1 MKIACIEKAACEQVR
16 GVLQRHGI
24 TGRVW
29 WAGDSPPD
37 ERIWVT
43 VNADI
48 APPVET
54 AIRRDIEAIA
64 GATLQE

>member
-24 TGRVW
+24 TGGVW
-29 WAGDSPPD
+29 WEGDSPLD
-37 ERIWVT
+37 ERIWVI
-43 VNADI
+43 VNAAI
-48 APPVET
+48 APPVEV